1 MRAYMNVVRKNQAK
15 IFKNSEVCTAI
26 EYPAEGGN
34 INGAVIELTGRYPET
49 GSVMNERCS
58 EMVYVV
64 SGSGS
69 ISLNEQKTEVF
80 QGDAILIAPRE
91 KYFWDGTMTL
101 FIASTPAWY
110 PEQYKEV

>member
-1 MRAYMNVVRKNQAK
+1 MNVVRKNQAK

-58 EMVYVV
+58 DMLFLAREAFLSTNRKPKCFKVMR
-64 SGSGS
+64 
-69 ISLNEQKTEVF
+69 SLLLRGRNTF
-80 QGDAILIAPRE
+80 GMAR
-91 KYFWDGTMTL
+91 
-101 FIASTPAWY
+101 
-110 PEQYKEV
+110 